1 MALSVFPAGG
11 GSGGKKI
18 ATGARYTDTVQSI
31 YATFLST
38 SVAGFAQA
46 SGNGIKLNESGKYA
60 VVLQAGCTP
69 SGATESAALT
79 ITGDGIDTVSLSKSG
94 RSVVITWTGK
104 LPTGSVVTAGGSMTG
119 SSRWIHNVTLTI
131 VKL

>member
-1 MALSVFPAGG
+1 MASSVFAAGG

-18 ATGARYTDTVQSI
+18 AIGARYTDTVQSI

-60 VVLQAGCTP
+60 VVLLAGCTLI
-69 SGATESAALT
+69 GATESAALT
-79 ITGDGIDTVSLSKSG
+79 ITGDGIDTVSLSKTG
-94 RSVVITWTGK
+94 RAVDITWTGR
-104 LPTGSVVTAGGSMTG
+104 LPVGSVVTGSGSVTGGRSN
-119 SSRWIHNVTLTI
+119 IHNVTLMV

>member
-1 MALSVFPAGG
+1 MASSVFAAGG

-18 ATGARYTDTVQSI
+18 ATGARYTDNTQAI

-60 VVLQAGCTP
+60 VVLLAGCTP

-79 ITGDGIDTVSLSKSG
+79 ITGDGIDTVSLSKTG
-94 RSVVITWTGK
+94 RVVDITWTGK
-104 LPTGSVVTAGGSMTG
+104 LPAGSVVTASGRITGGS
-119 SSRWIHNVTLTI
+119 RYIHNVILTV